1 MYMYL
6 YLNSFYN
13 VHVHSYT
20 VSCTCAVLIYS
31 LYVYVLSEP
40 LTCMN
45 GKCYSLFVSILLS
58 LPNIVI
64 ISIHRPTDVEGVSN
78 QSDSTDPRLPQRQ
91 AIKTFLHQKPHRV
104 HQMVLIRRILYVIMT
119 SAAMILAWAIG

>member
-1 MYMYL
+1 M
-6 YLNSFYN
+6 S
-13 VHVHSYT
+13 T
-20 VSCTCAVLIYS
+20 CTRSNITTL
-31 LYVYVLSEP
+31 LLSEP
-40 LTCMN
+40 LTCMS
-45 GKCYSLFVSILLS
+45 GKFYSLFVSILLS

-78 QSDSTDPRLPQRQ
+78 QSDSTDPRLTQRQ